1 MHIWY
6 NCRVKYLKVN
16 ENGKERK
23 VSETYLIEAISFS
36 EAEGIVLNKLA
47 PFTKNQ
53 LEITTLAKTN
63 ISEVFDFEDDGL
75 WYKTKISYTDVNE
88 ETEKAQK
95 FNKYILVSAK
105 DIKQA
110 YERIE
115 DNFQLTIAYDIIS
128 VQDSGILDVFP
139 YEFAH
144 ETLDEH
150 EALESSDKYEEPSE
164 YESYNE
170 NKEDERNL

>member
-6 NCRVKYLKVN
+6 NCRVKYIKVT
-16 ENGKERK
+16 ENGKEK
-23 VSETYLIEAISFS
+23 KATESYLIEAISFS
-36 EAEGIVLNKLA
+36 EAEQVILEKLE
-47 PFTKNQ
+47 PFSKSQ

-75 WYKTKISYTDVNE
+75 WYKTKISYTDINE
-88 ETEKAQK
+88 ETEKNQK

-115 DNFQLTIAYDIIS
+115 DNLGLMIPYDVIS
-128 VQDSGILDVFP
+128 VQEVMGDG
-139 YEFAH
+139 
-144 ETLDEH
+144 
-150 EALESSDKYEEPSE
+150 
-164 YESYNE
+164 
-170 NKEDERNL
+170 